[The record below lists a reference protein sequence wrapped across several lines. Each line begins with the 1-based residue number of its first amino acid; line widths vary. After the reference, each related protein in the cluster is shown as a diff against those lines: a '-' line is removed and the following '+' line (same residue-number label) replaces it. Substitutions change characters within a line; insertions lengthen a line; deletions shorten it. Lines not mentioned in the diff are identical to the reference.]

1 MTRWIEDP
9 SLEAPEGHTW
19 MKPAPDDCPNCS
31 CHTARVCE
39 GQAWGRAERPAYE
52 DGTPYTEPCPCET
65 AARRS

>member
-19 MKPAPDDCPNCS
+19 MKPAPDDCPNCP

-39 GQAWGRAERPAYE
+39 GQAWGSAERPAYE

-65 AARRS
+65 AARRP